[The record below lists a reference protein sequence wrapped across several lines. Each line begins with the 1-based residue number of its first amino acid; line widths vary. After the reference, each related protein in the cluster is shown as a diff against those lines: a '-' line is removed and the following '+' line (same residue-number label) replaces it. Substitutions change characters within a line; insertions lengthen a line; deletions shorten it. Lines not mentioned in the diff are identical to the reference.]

1 MTASHLDV
9 RLLDRARKEIN
20 ELIETRSGFVESG
33 AAVDYA
39 DYRFRCG
46 EMTGLKTALDIMQE
60 IVRSMGDQRS

>member
-20 ELIETRSGFVESG
+20 DLIETRSGFVETG
-33 AAVDYA
+33 GAVDYA

-46 EMTGLKTALDIMQE
+46 EMIGLKTALDIMQE